1 MGQPPHYEQSHA
13 GHPPHYEQSYP
24 SHLTSILNFYPV
36 QHGDQPVRPCKKLAI
51 RTSPLLNDLPYYF

>member
-24 SHLTSILNFYPV
+24 SHLTSIINFYPV
-36 QHGDQPVRPCKKLAI
+36 QHGDQSVRPYEKLAT
-51 RTSPLLNDLPYYF
+51 RTSPPLNDLPYYF